1 MERHCINAFEIA
13 KFLDNHFKIKRTF
26 YPSLSSHPQYEIA
39 KSQMN
44 SGGAMIAFE
53 INGDKQQTFNF
64 LNKLNLI
71 DISNNL
77 GDSKSL
83 ITHPATTTHSNLS
96 AEEQL
101 EINIKPTSCRLSV
114 GIEHHQDL
122 INDIKNALEVI

>member
-1 MERHCINAFEIA
+1 MI
-13 KFLDNHFKIKRTF
+13 
-26 YPSLSSHPQYEIA
+26 
-39 KSQMN
+39 

-53 INGDKQQTFNF
+53 IKGEKQQTFNF

-96 AEEQL
+96 TKEQL

-114 GIEHHQDL
+114 GIENHEDL
-122 INDIKNALEVI
+122 IEDLKQGLQSI